1 VLAAPSEGSR
11 APARYGVTLLGRV
24 ANPRLLVARARWRR
38 YMRTFEE
45 DWTPVEV
52 GEALSEAAWLSRF
65 AVTDWKRRASGG
77 L

>member
-11 APARYGVTLLGRV
+11 DLARYGVTLFGRV
-24 ANPRLLVARARWRR
+24 ADPPLLVARARWRR
-38 YMRTFEE
+38 YIRTFEE
-45 DWTPVEV
+45 KWTPVDV

-65 AVTDWKRRASGG
+65 AFTDWKAESFGG